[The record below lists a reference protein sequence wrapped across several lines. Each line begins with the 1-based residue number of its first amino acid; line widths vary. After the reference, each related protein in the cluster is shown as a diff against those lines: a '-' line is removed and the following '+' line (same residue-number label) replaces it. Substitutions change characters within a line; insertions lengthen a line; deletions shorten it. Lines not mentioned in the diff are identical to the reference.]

1 MEPPLA
7 TDTEVNIRFTMDW
20 NSEINML
27 YWPSLFGQDGWI
39 LAFLWTETP
48 KITRPIFSRLDRT
61 SLVNKEFIICPKT
74 KSFLFWSTRK
84 IPSGQDGPILKV
96 AMRGEKTLKIASEQI
111 KNIIWSTS
119 FFIISY
125 NWCIV
130 THLIFASCYV
140 RVTLIKIAKF
150 VKLQCREN
158 FRL

>member
-1 MEPPLA
+1 
-7 TDTEVNIRFTMDW
+7 
-20 NSEINML
+20 ML

-74 KSFLFWSTRK
+74 TSFLLWSTLK

-96 AMRGEKTLKIASEQI
+96 AMRGEKMLKIASEQI
-111 KNIIWSTS
+111 KTLFGQLFNSS
-119 FFIISY
+119 FFIIIY

-150 VKLQCREN
+150 AKLQCREN

>member
-1 MEPPLA
+1 
-7 TDTEVNIRFTMDW
+7 
-20 NSEINML
+20 ML

-48 KITRPIFSRLDRT
+48 KITRPIFRRLDRT

-96 AMRGEKTLKIASEQI
+96 AMRGEKTLKLASEQI
-111 KNIIWSTS
+111 KNIIWSTF

-150 VKLQCREN
+150 AKLQCREN